1 MNRNKSEK
9 VEQIQ
14 RKLNNL
20 RKLLS
25 YLTEKVQASEGY
37 EQLIENEKESIN
49 NTRDQMEII
58 VEFMERNT
66 LSELKKWCEK

>member
-1 MNRNKSEK
+1 MNRNKSGK